1 MKNNIILNYL
11 NKVLENMPKAWLN
24 LTTHRLDIYDEKL
37 AKSQFLEEFEILFNE
52 KNSEASALN
61 ELPTAYDYI
70 RLGHPLSCIV
80 EWTIAHLNNTN
91 PNNAISFSSKTVPIL
106 AILRKNLFANKN
118 TQIIYIGELPDF
130 FDAEILRR
138 IYGYKFDLLKVENT
152 SVISEFNGST
162 IFISQKED
170 ICNFD
175 LRSTIDFSIN
185 IHAFLGSILVVNG
198 KHNESY
204 ISEIQHVRRRETIA
218 MTPAN
223 SLAALEFLIESSL
236 FNTNKSNIETDK
248 TLVLDSIKTITGTNT
263 KALVGSSGLSI
274 QYAILMG
281 LIHDA
286 LENHKGKAIKIV
298 VPPNCYGGTNDQAR
312 RVAACIKN
320 VEVLD
325 LPVDGEHD
333 MVESIDLVLNKIA
346 NEDAIP
352 YIIAEIPTNPR
363 VEVPDLIKLRDV
375 LSESRKTTTGDIAI
389 DPVFILDQ
397 TFCPNVHFLG
407 EGEILSRVRT
417 ISFASGSKFP
427 SGGKCTAGYC
437 IGNTKTNALM
447 EKIEFHLTLCD
458 NEATALQYK
467 ILAKQ
472 MPSMNQRIHAAYTN
486 TREFVNFISDKLP
499 EAKINF
505 VSEALVKKGF
515 MPSVFSLDLPTKGN
529 TDKERETYKRELNLR
544 LINLM
549 ITKIPNESK
558 YCVSYGQLNGCY
570 WTIPATSTQGTTKEG
585 DKDYIARVSLSPN
598 MDLAL
603 HKKVFLDFV
612 KDI

>member
-11 NKVLENMPKAWLN
+11 NEVLENMPKAWLN
-24 LTTHRLDIYDEKL
+24 STTHRLDIYDEKL
-37 AKSQFLEEFEILFNE
+37 AKSQFSEEFEVLFNE

-91 PNNAISFSSKTVPIL
+91 PNNAISFSSKTIPIL

-118 TQIIYIGELPDF
+118 TQIIYTGKLPDF
-130 FDAEILRR
+130 FDAELLRR
-138 IYGYKFDLLKVENT
+138 IYGYKFDLVKVENT
-152 SVISEFNGST
+152 SAISEFKGST

-175 LRSTIDFSIN
+175 LKSTIDFSIN

-198 KHNESY
+198 EHNESY

-223 SLAALEFLIESSL
+223 SLAALEFLIEPSS
-236 FNTNKSNIETDK
+236 FDTTKNKKETNK
-248 TLVLDSIKTITGTNT
+248 TLVLDLIKAITGTNT

-312 RVAACIKN
+312 RVTACIKN
-320 VEVLD
+320 VDVLD

-352 YIIAEIPTNPR
+352 FIIAEIPTNPR

-375 LSESRKTTTGDIAI
+375 LSEVRKTATGDIAI
-389 DPVFILDQ
+389 DPIFILDQ

-407 EGEILSRVRT
+407 ESEILSRVRT

-447 EKIEFHLTLCD
+447 EKIELHLTLCD
-458 NEATALQYK
+458 NEATALQYE

-472 MPSMNQRIHAAYTN
+472 MPSMNQRIHAAYAN

-505 VSEALVKKGF
+505 VSEALAKEGF

-529 TDKERETYKRELNLR
+529 TDEERETYKRELNLR

-549 ITKIPNESK
+549 ISNIPNQSK

-585 DKDYIARVSLSPN
+585 DKDYIARVALSPN
-598 MDLAL
+598 MDLEL

-612 KDI
+612 KTI

>member
-11 NKVLENMPKAWLN
+11 NEVLENMPKAWLN
-24 LTTHRLDIYDEKL
+24 STTHRLDIYDEKL
-37 AKSQFLEEFEILFNE
+37 AKSQFSEEFEVLFNE

-70 RLGHPLSCIV
+70 RLGHPLSCIL
-80 EWTIAHLNNTN
+80 EWVIAHLKKLK
-91 PNNAISFSSKTVPIL
+91 PNNIISFSSKTVPIL

-130 FDAEILRR
+130 FDAEILRC

-152 SVISEFNGST
+152 STISEFNGST

-170 ICNFD
+170 MCNFD

-198 KHNESY
+198 EHNESY

-223 SLAALEFLIESSL
+223 SLAALQFLIEPSL
-236 FNTNKSNIETDK
+236 FDSNKNKKEPSK
-248 TLVLDSIKTITGTNT
+248 TLVLDSIKAITGTNT

-281 LIHDA
+281 LVHDA

-312 RVAACIKN
+312 RVAASIKN

-333 MVESIDLVLNKIA
+333 MVDSIDLVLNKIA
-346 NEDAIP
+346 SEDAIP

-363 VEVPDLIKLRDV
+363 VEVPNLIKLRDV
-375 LSESRKTTTGDIAI
+375 LTEVRKTANGDIAI

-397 TFCPNVHFLG
+397 TFCPNVHLLG
-407 EGEILSRVRT
+407 EGEILSSVRT

-447 EKIEFHLTLCD
+447 EKIELHLSICD
-458 NEATALQYK
+458 NEATTLQYD

-472 MPSMNQRIHAAYTN
+472 MPSMNQRIHAAYIN
-486 TREFVNFISDKLP
+486 TREFVNFIIDTLP
-499 EAKINF
+499 DAKINF
-505 VSEALVKKGF
+505 VSEELAKKGF

-529 TDKERETYKRELNLR
+529 TDEEKEAYKRELNLK

-549 ITKIPNESK
+549 ITEIPNESK